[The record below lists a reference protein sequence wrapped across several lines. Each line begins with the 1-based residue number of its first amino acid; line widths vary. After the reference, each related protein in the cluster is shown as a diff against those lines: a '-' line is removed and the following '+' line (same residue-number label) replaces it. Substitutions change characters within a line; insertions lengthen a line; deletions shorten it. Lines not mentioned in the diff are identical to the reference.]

1 MQIGATDY
9 IRNHW
14 SGSQSLFWSFW
25 INLILLRLAIL
36 YLERFTRPPFIVEPP
51 VAIAATFSFF
61 VVCQLIIFAWQIV
74 GVLRTCDRHLAA
86 LKSIVWVW
94 ATQFGIAASII
105 LTLITVY
112 SGFQS
117 LFLYRQGMLDD
128 DAPERVR
135 AAGYT
140 LTLTD
145 DGHLLH
151 LNGDFEFGITG
162 KVEALLRQHH
172 GVEGIVLS
180 SDGGQVY
187 EGRGVANLIV
197 GSSLDT
203 YVFGT
208 CKSACATAFIGG
220 ATRTLGVNGKLGFH
234 QYRLDA
240 GFANPLVDAGAEQE
254 KDRRFYADRD
264 IDPGFLRRVFDS
276 PYDEIWFP
284 DRDEL
289 LAAGVVHRIARA
301 TPAGGPNT
309 SPLR

>member
-14 SGSQSLFWSFW
+14 SGSQPLFWSFW
-25 INLILLRLAIL
+25 INLILLRFAIL

-51 VAIAATFSFF
+51 VAIAATFGFF
-61 VVCQLIIFAWQIV
+61 VACQLIFFAWQIV
-74 GVLRTCDRHLAA
+74 GVLRSCDRHLAA
-86 LKSIVWVW
+86 LKSIVWIW

-105 LTLITVY
+105 LTLIIVY

-117 LFLYRQGMLDD
+117 LFLYRQGMLDAA
-128 DAPERVR
+128 APGRVP
-135 AAGYT
+135 AAGYS

-151 LNGDFEFGITG
+151 LKGDFEFGITG
-162 KVEALLRQHH
+162 KVEALLRRHP

-187 EGRGVANLIV
+187 EGRGVARLIV
-197 GSSLDT
+197 GYGLDT
-203 YVFGT
+203 YVFET

-220 ATRTLGVNGKLGFH
+220 AIRTLGADGKLGFH

-240 GFANPLVDAGAEQE
+240 GFVNPLVDAGAEQE
-254 KDRRFYADRD
+254 KDRGFYADRD
-264 IDPGFLRRVFDS
+264 IDPGFLRRIFDR

-289 LAAGVVHRIARA
+289 LAAGVVHRIAGA
-301 TPAGGPNT
+301 TPAGGPSTGPN
-309 SPLR
+309 R